1 MNTLEALPVGVPLIL
16 YPVGSLA
23 IAALICSQ
31 IVAAVYQDR
40 RDELYIV
47 VTL

>member
-1 MNTLEALPVGVPLIL
+1 MTTLEALPVGVPLLL

-31 IVAAVYQDR
+31 IVAAVYQDKQAQ
-40 RDELYIV
+40 LYIV
-47 VTL
+47 VVL

>member
-1 MNTLEALPVGVPLIL
+1 MNILEALPVGVPLIL

-40 RDELYIV
+40 QAQLYIV